1 MEHGLCL
8 VVDRLWSV
16 RPFEAT
22 VFTRGIAG
30 FQRAERL
37 RANALLIADM
47 AASVLTFLVAI
58 NGMQAFT
65 ACDAAVWMA
74 VPICAAVL
82 AGLHNRGDYSRRAA
96 LADEFGGLIR
106 YSAYALLSHLLLN
119 LTIFGQPYWQLL
131 LAWIG
136 LPLAAV
142 GTRRLAARLLSRTG
156 LWSVR
161 TMLVGSDRAME
172 AVGSMLAAQPM
183 TGLQLVGRMDRATLA
198 AYSKP
203 PSWDA
208 LLARHGASLVLVA
221 DEGDTAHQSV
231 LRSLAL
237 ARVPVIHAVVVH
249 RMLHAGGASSSM
261 PPFGINVVERLAK
274 AVLDFVVTI
283 SMCLVLAPLLIG
295 IAVVVRLDGGP
306 ALFRHERV
314 GHGGRTFSCL
324 KFRTMVV
331 SGDAVLREL
340 LARDPAA
347 AQEWAATHKL
357 RRDPRITPIGKFLR
371 ATSLD
376 ELPQLLNVLRGEM
389 SLVGPRPVIVSELS
403 RYGANAAYYLAW
415 VPGLTGLW
423 QVSGRSDTSYEQ
435 RVQLDTAYVLTWTF
449 WNDLAILF
457 RTVPAVLL
465 KRGAI

>member
-1 MEHGLCL
+1 MA
-8 VVDRLWSV
+8 V
-16 RPFEAT
+16 
-22 VFTRGIAG
+22 

-37 RANALLIADM
+37 RANALLVADM
-47 AASVLTFLVAI
+47 AASALTFLVAI
-58 NGMQAFT
+58 TGTQAFT
-65 ACDAAVWMA
+65 TCNAAVWMA
-74 VPICAAVL
+74 VPISAAVL
-82 AGLHNRGDYSRRAA
+82 AGLHNRGDYSRKGA
-96 LADEFGGLIR
+96 LAEEFDGLIR
-106 YSAYALLSHLLLN
+106 YSAYALLLHLLLN
-119 LTIFGQPYWQLL
+119 LAIFGQPCWQLL

-142 GTRRLAARLLSRTG
+142 GTRRVAARLLSRTG

-172 AVGSMLAAQPM
+172 AVGSMLAQPM

-198 AYSKP
+198 ALSKP

-208 LLARHGASLVLVA
+208 FLARHDASVVLVA
-221 DEGDTAHQSV
+221 DGGDAADQSV
-231 LRSLAL
+231 MKSLAL
-237 ARVPVIHAVVVH
+237 AGVPVIHTVVLH
-249 RMLHAGGASSSM
+249 RMLQAGDASSSM
-261 PPFGINVVERLAK
+261 GPFGINVVERLAK
-274 AVLDFVVTI
+274 ALLDFVVTI

-295 IAVVVRLDGGP
+295 VAVVVRMDGGP

-314 GHGGRTFSCL
+314 GHGGRTFFCL
-324 KFRTMVV
+324 KFRTMIV
-331 SGDAVLREL
+331 SADAALEEL

-347 AQEWAATHKL
+347 SQEWAETYKL
-357 RRDPRITPIGKFLR
+357 RRDPRITRIGRFLR

-389 SLVGPRPVIVSELS
+389 SLVGPRPIIVGELS
-403 RYGANAAYYLAW
+403 RYGANAAYYLAS

-423 QVSGRSDTSYEQ
+423 QVSGRSDTSYER
-435 RVQLDTAYVLTWTF
+435 RVQLDTAYALTWTF
-449 WNDLAILF
+449 WNDLAILL